1 MGDGAWSAGGYEIAY
16 DEYDY
21 NESNGYSV
29 WTMQG
34 GSSISIDEMSNRH
47 IKNTI
52 RLCERLSI
60 EANFS
65 CESEK
70 WDDWVNVLT
79 DELTDRELKGI
90 VIKDAGSAKTANR
103 GKQSKASKKQAKNY
117 QSVDFTSNK
126 AEMKCHC
133 GCVYKARVADL
144 KRGWG
149 ISCSKRCAAIR
160 RDYGKKPAKFI
171 KCI

>member
-1 MGDGAWSAGGYEIAY
+1 MGDGAWSAGGYEIDF

-21 NESNGYSV
+21 NESKGYSV

-34 GSSISIDEMSNRH
+34 GSSILIDKMSNRH
-47 IKNTI
+47 LKNTI

-65 CESEK
+65 CDSEK
-70 WDDWVNVLT
+70 WDDWVDVLT
-79 DELTDRELKGI
+79 DELNSRESKGI
-90 VIKDAGSAKTANR
+90 VIRDSESSNTTNR

-117 QSVDFTSNK
+117 QSVTFASGR

-133 GCVYKARVADL
+133 GCTYTARVADL

-160 RDYGKKPAKFI
+160 RDYGRSPAKFI
-171 KCI
+171 KCV